1 MSADPREIARALGPA
16 GARALVSLARRAA
29 AAAVAG
35 NRLPSAEV
43 ASAPSV
49 PVYGAFVTLTDAGRL
64 RGCIGTL
71 GRTMPAA
78 SAVAHAG
85 AQAATADPRFPPVTP
100 EELPRLDL
108 EVSLLTP
115 LAELDPAALPG
126 AIVPGRDGLV
136 VEEGPFRGL
145 LLPQVATEH
154 GLDAEAFLD
163 ATCRKAGLPPGCWRR
178 GAHVFRFSA
187 LVIPENDPGG
197 AIARALDREA

>member
-1 MSADPREIARALGPA
+1 MTADPREIARNLGPA
-16 GARALVSLARRAA
+16 GARALVRLARAA
-29 AAAVAG
+29 AAAAVEGRSLSPAAG
-35 NRLPSAEV
+35 NA
-43 ASAPSV
+43 APGT

-71 GRTMPAA
+71 GRTMPASEA
-78 SAVAHAG
+78 VSSAA
-85 AQAATADPRFPPVTP
+85 AQAATADPRFPPVRP
-100 EELPRLDL
+100 EELPRLGL

-115 LAELDPAALPG
+115 LAPVDPGTLPG
-126 AIVPGRDGLV
+126 AIVTGRDGLV

-178 GAHVFRFSA
+178 GARVYRFSA
-187 LVIPENDPGG
+187 LVLPEDRPEE
-197 AIARALDREA
+197 AIARELSASP